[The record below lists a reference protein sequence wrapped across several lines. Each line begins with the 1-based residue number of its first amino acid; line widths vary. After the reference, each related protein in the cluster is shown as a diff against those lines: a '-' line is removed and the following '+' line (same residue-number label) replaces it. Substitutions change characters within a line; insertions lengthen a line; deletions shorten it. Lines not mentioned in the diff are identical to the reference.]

1 MNDEW
6 NMKCARGTKH
16 NINIVIIYQLRI
28 RNGCSVCRLI
38 LSYFPCVF
46 LSIWWQA
53 ALTRLLAALHM
64 NEQLALAKVII
75 MSELL
80 QKKILTWI
88 TSVFPGCCS
97 HDSLIHAIHT
107 QIHTIIIP
115 TMPAYTRKWDRE
127 NIFRIFATVDTTKQ
141 KKTNQISREEK
152 NKKICHTYIVLTP
165 SGCNEQVF
173 RLPIRINVR
182 HAKNWK
188 RDQRTEDGPTAK
200 PKKPEWNNNE
210 WTRERSEKNNKKP
223 LIENQPYICCCG
235 EGKKRMNAEIFRG
248 IHSLSIYFIITTGIM
263 YVGVLV
269 VVVLAFKSNEIFSI
283 SLWMNKQIQVQ
294 KLS

>member
-1 MNDEW
+1 MHACTLFDVLDRKIMNMGLCNHERARFVHMDENQYERTLGGSMDDEW

-80 QKKILTWI
+80 QKKNLTWI

-127 NIFRIFATVDTTKQ
+127 NIFRIFATVDATKQ
-141 KKTNQISREEK
+141 KKQP
-152 NKKICHTYIVLTP
+152 NK
-165 SGCNEQVF
+165 
-173 RLPIRINVR
+173 
-182 HAKNWK
+182 
-188 RDQRTEDGPTAK
+188 
-200 PKKPEWNNNE
+200 
-210 WTRERSEKNNKKP
+210 
-223 LIENQPYICCCG
+223 
-235 EGKKRMNAEIFRG
+235 
-248 IHSLSIYFIITTGIM
+248 
-263 YVGVLV
+263 
-269 VVVLAFKSNEIFSI
+269 
-283 SLWMNKQIQVQ
+283 
-294 KLS
+294 